1 MPGKLVH
8 FEIAAADSDRAET
21 FWSSV
26 FGWEFSHEQMP
37 GGMDYRLVH
46 TDEHQGGGLYQSDQ
60 RDGHLKI
67 YFDTDD
73 IDGSIAKVRSG
84 GGEAGDKQSIPH
96 VGWWADCKD
105 TEGNVFAIFQSD
117 ESVSG

>member
-8 FEIAAADSDRAET
+8 IEIGAKDADRAEG
-21 FWSSV
+21 FWNSV
-26 FGWEFSHEQMP
+26 FGWEFNREAMP
-37 GGMDYRLVH
+37 GMDYRLFR
-46 TDEHQGGGLYQSDQ
+46 TGEDQGGGLYPADQ
-60 RDGHLKI
+60 TGNLKV

-73 IDGSIAKVRSG
+73 IDTTIGAVRSG
-84 GGEAGDKQSIPH
+84 GGEAGDKQPIPH

-105 TEGNVFAIFQSD
+105 TEGNAFSVFQSD